1 MIRITTLYSEKE
13 LERYYDYIL
22 SQNSRILDPNGVGT
36 FVVNILN
43 EILEKQGKTEQVTD
57 FKSLLTMTFDEL
69 ENLHDAID
77 INSDISKDIINVEEN
92 SKKLNTFRNYYT
104 RFFTK
109 KIECPENEIKKNNIS
124 LIQDLGITVCPYC
137 NRNYINSRDDSS
149 GCEFDHYYDKQTYPF
164 FALSLY
170 NLIPSCSTCNRIK
183 NNKSY
188 DFCPFKVNSDEKVM
202 FKVCLSSNS
211 SKLQLYFGD
220 KSQENNVLKLED
232 AYEIHEKDVAEMF
245 IKETKYCKDY
255 RDYLITLL
263 GDRGNIGNEFSEEF
277 FDCMIFGEIA
287 NDGFDDYLNHPLSK
301 LKKDTYDYIV
311 RLRKE

>member
-1 MIRITTLYSEKE
+1 MIRITTLYSERE

-22 SQNSRILDPNGVGT
+22 SQNSRILDPNGIGT
-36 FVVNILN
+36 FVVNLLN
-43 EILEKQGKTEQVTD
+43 EILKKQDKTERVTD
-57 FKSLLTMTFDEL
+57 FKSLLTMPFDEL
-69 ENLHDAID
+69 ENLHDAIK
-77 INSDISKDIINVEEN
+77 SDISKDIMNNKAN

-149 GCEFDHYYDKQTYPF
+149 GCEFDHYYDKQNYPF

-183 NNKSY
+183 NSKSY
-188 DFCPFKVNSDEKVM
+188 DFCPFKVNSDEEVM
-202 FKVCLSSNS
+202 FKVDLSSDS

-232 AYEIHEKDVAEMF
+232 AYEIHEKDVDEMF
-245 IKETKYCKDY
+245 RKETEYCKEY
-255 RDYLITLL
+255 RDYLINLL
-263 GDRGNIGNEFSEEF
+263 GDRGNIGKEFSEEF
-277 FDCMIFGEIA
+277 FDYMIFGEIA
-287 NDGFDDYLNHPLSK
+287 NDGFNDYLNYPLSK

-311 RLRKE
+311 QLRAE

>member
-1 MIRITTLYSEKE
+1 MIRITTLYSERE

-22 SQNSRILDPNGVGT
+22 SQNSRILAPDGIGT
-36 FVVNILN
+36 FVVNLLN
-43 EILEKQGKTEQVTD
+43 EILEKQNKTERVTD
-57 FKSLLTMTFDEL
+57 FKSLLTMPFDEL
-69 ENLHDAID
+69 ENLHDAI
-77 INSDISKDIINVEEN
+77 NSEIAQSIITDEEN
-92 SKKLNTFRNYYT
+92 SKKLKTFRNYYT

-109 KIECPENEIKKNNIS
+109 NPECPEIKKNNIS

-137 NRNYINSRDDSS
+137 NRNYINSRDNSS

-183 NNKSY
+183 NSESY

-202 FKVCLSSNS
+202 FKVVLSSGS
-211 SKLQLYFGD
+211 PKLQLYFGN

-232 AYEIHEKDVAEMF
+232 AYEIHGKDVDEMF
-245 IKETKYCKDY
+245 RKETEYCKEY
-255 RDYLITLL
+255 RDYLINLL
-263 GDRGNIGNEFSEEF
+263 GDRGNIGKEFSEEF
-277 FDCMIFGEIA
+277 FDYMIFGEIA
-287 NDGFDDYLNHPLSK
+287 KDDFDDYLNYPLSK

-311 RLRKE
+311 QLRAE

>member
-43 EILEKQGKTEQVTD
+43 EILEKQGKTERVTD

>member
-1 MIRITTLYSEKE
+1 MIRITTLYSERE

-22 SQNSRILDPNGVGT
+22 SQNSRILVTGT
-36 FVVNILN
+36 FVVNLLN
-43 EILEKQGKTEQVTD
+43 EILEKQNKTERVTD

-77 INSDISKDIINVEEN
+77 INSDISEDIINNEAN

-104 RFFTK
+104 RFFTQ
-109 KIECPENEIKKNNIS
+109 KIECSENEIKKNNIS

-149 GCEFDHYYDKQTYPF
+149 GCDFDHYYDKQTYPF

-183 NNKSY
+183 KSESY

-202 FKVCLSSNS
+202 FKVVLSSDS

-232 AYEIHEKDVAEMF
+232 AYKIHEKDVAEMF
-245 IKETKYCKDY
+245 RKETEYCKDY
-255 RDYLITLL
+255 RDYLINLL
-263 GDRGNIGNEFSEEF
+263 GDRGNLGEEFSEEF
-277 FDCMIFGEIA
+277 FDYMIFGEIA
-287 NDGFDDYLNHPLSK
+287 NDGFNDYLNYPLSK

-311 RLRKE
+311 QLRSE